1 MFRRTHNNHSQEKP
15 AEEQHKTI
23 GTAAT
28 AAPEVKVATLTSE
41 QLQQKWME
49 YALRLPENERALADR
64 MKIITPEIIGENQF
78 VIKVGN
84 SLVME
89 FFTKEIKAITQ
100 YIEDGT
106 KCRNVTMK
114 IEIEEQQTR
123 RRIYDRT
130 EQFKL
135 LTEKNPALEK
145 LRKNLNLDFA

>member
-1 MFRRTHNNHSQEKP
+1 
-15 AEEQHKTI
+15 
-23 GTAAT
+23 
-28 AAPEVKVATLTSE
+28 
-41 QLQQKWME
+41 ME
-49 YALRLPENERALADR
+49 YALRLPENERAHADR

-135 LTEKNPALEK
+135 LTEKNL
-145 LRKNLNLDFA
+145 LRKEVTEEEFPYRFFVSDAADKFKEFANTILPYDVEKTQQINLEEY